1 MTTAT
6 RRKPRSKRKLPMIN
20 LNIDIPLVVIVIVLL
35 VLGLLMVYS
44 ASWDFSLV
52 NYDDAT
58 QMFRRQ
64 LFTLTV
70 GIGACIVTSFIDY
83 RYWRKYAV
91 PLVFLMVLGLLG
103 VLILGEVR
111 YNSQRALSAGSY
123 MPGEIAKVVTIMY
136 LSVWLHAK
144 RNELKEVGLG
154 ILPLGLIVGIIA
166 GLILLQP
173 DLSAAATIVML
184 GGILFFL
191 AGGDLKQIAY
201 MLGGGALA
209 GWLVVSV
216 SATGRARMG
225 AFLQAWQNPT
235 QADYHVLRSFE
246 AFVKGGWFGVGI
258 GQADTKLTGLPVP
271 PTDSIF
277 AVIGEELGIIG
288 AFFVVVLFALLLWRS
303 LVIAKR
309 APDMLGSLLAAGIG
323 LWITLEAFINM
334 AVMVSLLPFAG
345 NALPFISYGGSSL
358 VATLT
363 AIGIL
368 MNIARVSNRE
378 EGRRER
384 TLDAT
389 ARGRR
394 GERGWGVSRARRA
407 ARVGR

>member
-1 MTTAT
+1 MSTAT
-6 RRKPRSKRKLPMIN
+6 RRAPRKKRTLPVIN
-20 LNIDIPLVVIVIVLL
+20 LNIDIPLLVIVVVLI

-91 PLVFLMVLGLLG
+91 PLMFLMVVGLLG

-144 RNELKEVGLG
+144 RNELKQVGMG
-154 ILPLGLIVGIIA
+154 ILPLGLMLGIIA

-184 GGILFFL
+184 GGIMFFL

-277 AVIGEELGIIG
+277 AVIGEELGIVG
-288 AFFVVVLFALLLWRS
+288 AFFVVALFALLLWRS

-323 LWITLEAFINM
+323 LWIVLEAFINM
-334 AVMVSLLPFAG
+334 AVIVSLPPSF
-345 NALPFISYGGSSL
+345 S
-358 VATLT
+358 T
-363 AIGIL
+363 A
-368 MNIARVSNRE
+368 
-378 EGRRER
+378 
-384 TLDAT
+384 
-389 ARGRR
+389 
-394 GERGWGVSRARRA
+394 A
-407 ARVGR
+407 A

>member
-1 MTTAT
+1 MNTA
-6 RRKPRSKRKLPMIN
+6 RRSPRKKRTLPMIK
-20 LNIDIPLVVIVIVLL
+20 LNIDIPLVVIVVVLI

-70 GIGACIVTSFIDY
+70 GIGACIVASFIDY

-201 MLGGGALA
+201 MLGAGGLA
-209 GWLVVSV
+209 GWLVVSI

-246 AFVKGGWFGVGI
+246 AFVQGGWFGVGI

-288 AFFVVVLFALLLWRS
+288 AFFVVMLFVALLWRS

-368 MNIARVSNRE
+368 MNVARVSNRE
-378 EGRRER
+378 EGHRER